1 MKINIIKILFAIA
14 IGALLGYICKI
25 IAIDDNQ
32 WYSFAVASITI
43 IASLIAAFASYPNV
57 SGPRSANT
65 KLTAWIMTILIV
77 IVNVIF
83 AFTTY
88 NYDTYIVT
96 LALLLVAELFIV
108 YILTRKKE

>member
-1 MKINIIKILFAIA
+1 MKINIIKVLFAFA

-43 IASLIAAFASYPNV
+43 IASLVAAFASYPNV

-65 KLTAWIMTILIV
+65 KLTAWIMTALIV
-77 IVNVIF
+77 IINFIL
-83 AFTTY
+83 AFTAY
-88 NYDTYIVT
+88 NHDTYIVI
-96 LALLLVAELFIV
+96 LVLLLVVELFVV
-108 YILTRKKE
+108 YILARKKE